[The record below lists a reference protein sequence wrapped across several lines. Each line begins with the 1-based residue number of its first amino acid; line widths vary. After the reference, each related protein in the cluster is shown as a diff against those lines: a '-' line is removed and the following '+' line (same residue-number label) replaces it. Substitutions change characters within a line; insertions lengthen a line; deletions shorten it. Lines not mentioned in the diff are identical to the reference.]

1 MTNAERR
8 EQRRQAGLKGA
19 ATRRARSASAEPHQ
33 VVPAQVV
40 PPRLVPPTAEPPR
53 SPRLETSEERSR
65 RAESAESK
73 RLANLRAVLRRAQ
86 EIRRESD
93 LYHLAH
99 VRKWHHSPK
108 RWTPE
113 QIDEARRFVESFVNP
128 DGIPQADPIRRKG
141 RWRL

>member
-8 EQRRQAGLKGA
+8 EKRREAGLKGA
-19 ATRRARSASAEPHQ
+19 ATRRARSAPAEPAQIAPHQ
-33 VVPAQVV
+33 VEPPQLVPATIE
-40 PPRLVPPTAEPPR
+40 PT
-53 SPRLETSEERSR
+53 RLETAEEKAR
-65 RAESAESK
+65 REQAREAK
-73 RLANLRAVLRRAQ
+73 RLENLRAVLRRAQ

-99 VRKWHHSPK
+99 VRKWHHCPK

-113 QIDEARRFVESFVNP
+113 QIDEARKFVEGFIRP
-128 DGIPQADPIRRKG
+128 DGTPQADPIRRKG